1 MRTLLLFVMIMFAGS
16 WVTAQQTLAERLG
29 YSKDTKLLIIHS
41 DDLGVSHSENEAS
54 TLAMEKGSV
63 SSASIM
69 VPTPWF
75 SEIAAYA
82 AARPQSDFGLHLT
95 LNSEWK
101 YYKWS
106 PLADNVP
113 GLINMN
119 GFFYLSVDSVYA
131 SAKIEEV
138 EKELRAQIEKARLF
152 GIDVTHFDSHMGTL
166 FGRPEY
172 VKLLVKLGREYKV
185 PVMLVKTGPNMV
197 FNVPF
202 TDLTDKD
209 IFVDAIHTAN
219 PDNFKNGMAA
229 YYTGVINSM
238 KAGLN
243 IFIIH
248 TAYDDK
254 EMQAVAVDHP
264 DWGAAWRQAD
274 FNFFSSEACRGLLKA
289 ENIKVITWRE
299 IRDKLVR

>member
-1 MRTLLLFVMIMFAGS
+1 MKTLLLFVIIMFVAS
-16 WVTAQQTLAERLG
+16 WVAAQQTLAERLG
-29 YSKDTKLLIIHS
+29 YAKDTKLLIIHS

-82 AARPQSDFGLHLT
+82 AARPKSDFGLHFTLT
-95 LNSEWK
+95 SEWK
-101 YYKWS
+101 YYKWR
-106 PLADNVP
+106 PLADNVM
-113 GLINMN
+113 GLMN
-119 GFFYLSVDSVYA
+119 KDGFFYSSVDSVYA

-138 EKELRAQIEKARLF
+138 EKELRAQIEKAKQF
-152 GIDVTHFDSHMGTL
+152 GIDVTHFDSHMGAL
-166 FGRPEY
+166 FNNPAY
-172 VKLLVKLGREYKV
+172 VKVLVKLAREYKV
-185 PVMLVKTGPNMV
+185 PAMLVKTGPNAV

-219 PDNFKNGMAA
+219 PDNFKNGMAV

-238 KAGLN
+238 KPGLN

-248 TAYDDK
+248 TAYNDK
-254 EMQAVAVDHP
+254 EMQSVTVDHP
-264 DWGAAWRQAD
+264 EWGAAWRQAD
-274 FNFFSSEACRGLLKA
+274 YNFFSSEECRNLLKA
-289 ENIKVITWRE
+289 QNIKVITWRE